1 MDSLTQ
7 VVLGASVA
15 AVCVP
20 SAHRRQAIVAGAILG
35 TLPDLDVLIDYGD
48 DVSNFTYHRG
58 FTHSWF
64 MLLPFALGVWLL
76 LRRFWEPVKQAP
88 KPWFY
93 AITLALMTH
102 PMLDAHTVYGTQLF
116 WPIPLPPEMWSTVF
130 IIDPLYTLPLLIAV
144 VFALIKP
151 KQAVST
157 KALVTGLVLSSLY
170 LGWTWTAK
178 SIAERQAIAALDKKV
193 APDQVLST
201 PTPFNS
207 LLWRIVVLEDDHYLE
222 GYYAIHDDKPVEFV
236 MHKRNTDL
244 IEQARGIESVDRL
257 AWFTR
262 GFMKADIVDQQLVIS
277 DIRMGFQGKYVFTH
291 AVARPS
297 NNLDQTIWAPI
308 QSTQL
313 QTRYGAEDLRF
324 VWDRL
329 GF

>member
-20 SAHRRQAIVAGAILG
+20 KADRRKAIMAGAILG

-58 FTHSWF
+58 FSHSWF
-64 MLLPFALGVWLL
+64 MLLPFAVGVWFVLHRL
-76 LRRFWEPVKQAP
+76 WEPVKQAP
-88 KPWFY
+88 RPWFY
-93 AITLALMTH
+93 AIALALLTH

-116 WPIPLPPEMWSTVF
+116 WPIPIAPEMWSTVF
-130 IIDPLYTLPLLIAV
+130 IIDPLYSVPLLV
-144 VFALIKP
+144 GVLCALFKP
-151 KQAVST
+151 TQAFS
-157 KALVTGLVLSSLY
+157 KGALVSGLVLSSLY

-178 SIAERQAIAALDKKV
+178 TIAEREAIATLNRDISHH
-193 APDQVLST
+193 QVLST

-222 GYYAIHDDKPVEFV
+222 GYYAIHDPDRPIEFV
-236 MHKRNTDL
+236 LHKRNTHL
-244 IEQARGIESVDRL
+244 INQARAIESVQRL

-262 GFMKADIVDQQLVIS
+262 GFMKAEIVDQQLVIA
-277 DIRMGFQGKYVFTH
+277 DIRMGFKGKYIFTH
-291 AVARPS
+291 AVAEPS
-297 NNLDQTIWAPI
+297 SNDQEIWRPI
-308 QSTQL
+308 QSAQL
-313 QTRYGAEDLRF
+313 QTQYGLQDLSF

-329 GF
+329 TL